1 MKISREARRLA
12 RELFRLSLADGRLD
26 ASRVSA
32 ISERLIAEK
41 PRSYLEVLKEFSR
54 LVRLELERRH
64 AIVESAS
71 PLDERSATEYRQYSE
86 SKSSATISRLSF
98 APLQTFS
105 ADSASSSEAMSGT
118 EVSAAASPAFLSNS
132 KPIHS

>member
-12 RELFRLSLADGRLD
+12 RELFRLSLADGRLE

-32 ISERLIAEK
+32 ISERLITEK
-41 PRSYLEVLKEFSR
+41 PRNYLEVLKEFSR

-71 PLDERSATEYRQYSE
+71 PLDERSATNIANTLKQKFGDDITTEFRTSPDLLGGLRIKLG
-86 SKSSATISRLSF
+86 SDVWDGSISSRL
-98 APLQTFS
+98 ATFS
-105 ADSASSSEAMSGT
+105 QQ
-118 EVSAAASPAFLSNS
+118 L
-132 KPIHS
+132 

>member
-26 ASRVSA
+26 ANRVSA

-71 PLDERSATEYRQYSE
+71 PLDERSATNIANTLKQKFGDDITTEFRTSPDLLGGLRIKLG
-86 SKSSATISRLSF
+86 SDVWDGSISSRL
-98 APLQTFS
+98 ATFS
-105 ADSASSSEAMSGT
+105 QQ
-118 EVSAAASPAFLSNS
+118 L
-132 KPIHS
+132 

>member
-12 RELFRLSLADGRLD
+12 RELFRLSLADRRLD

-54 LVRLELERRH
+54 LVRLELDRRH

-71 PLDERSATEYRQYSE
+71 PLDERSTTNIANTLKQKFGDDITTEFRTSPDLLVGLRIKLG
-86 SKSSATISRLSF
+86 SDVWDGSISSRL
-98 APLQTFS
+98 ATFS
-105 ADSASSSEAMSGT
+105 QQ
-118 EVSAAASPAFLSNS
+118 L
-132 KPIHS
+132 